1 MHPYYVMGFAHIHTK
16 FSNIVCSNIFV
27 ILYCSTVFAKW
38 ESRKEALLII
48 QCESGHM
55 CSDLIACARHKVYD
69 ELERAQRMSTT
80 NTNNIT
86 HVLFIID
93 MPPNLNH
100 HSAFIGFQSDHWISL
115 HLDEL
120 RPSDLNIYDIHAI
133 SECKLSDVFIGPKL
147 HHSTSSQCQR
157 LHFCIHA
164 AVSQIPNS
172 DRAIDCVGI
181 LLDLIPKVSF
191 PQTGELYWIYF

>member
-1 MHPYYVMGFAHIHTK
+1 M
-16 FSNIVCSNIFV
+16 
-27 ILYCSTVFAKW
+27 FAKR

-48 QCESGHM
+48 QCESGHK
-55 CSDLIACARHKVYD
+55 CNDLIACARYKVHD
-69 ELERAQRMSTT
+69 ELERAQKTSTT
-80 NTNNIT
+80 NPNNIT

-100 HSAFIGFQSDHWISL
+100 QSTFIGFQSDHWMSL

-120 RPSDLNIYDIHAI
+120 WPSDLSNYDIHAI
-133 SECKLSDVFIGPKL
+133 SECKLSDAFIGPKL
-147 HHSTSSQCQR
+147 PCHSTELTTSSQYQR

-172 DRAIDCVGI
+172 NRAIDCVGI

-191 PQTGELYWIYF
+191 SQTGEFNIGY